1 MKASDS
7 FRMSRAKKCIKV
19 SAAVDLIE
27 TSLQDLICHGV
38 QLRWFNPGDV
48 CCVVGS
54 PAAAL
59 LHLHAD
65 RHEGRA

>member
-1 MKASDS
+1 MKVSDS
-7 FRMSRAKKCIKV
+7 LRMSRAQKCRKV

-27 TSLQDLICHGV
+27 TSLQDLVCYGV
-38 QLRWFNPGDV
+38 QLRLFNPGDA

-65 RHEGRA
+65 RQEGRA